1 MLVSPEGEAMMRD
14 VAQLAASLRDEYEIS
29 MLGPPDERTRFVAA
43 GATFARWRPEGFIG
57 MGIAISRLRRLVER
71 NRPDVVHA
79 HGFPAIAVA
88 LGTFPNA
95 LARRTI
101 ATFHDPQRDKELPR
115 KLVERKLPAYLR
127 RGSALVATYASL
139 ARALERR
146 LLLDDNAITVISH
159 AVDEPPSD
167 APLTRPPA
175 RPGPVVGWSGSL
187 SADRAWET
195 AIDAFVKIHAANPS
209 ARMQVRGSGRARQF
223 VIAHARHAGVADAV
237 AFRGD
242 IPVAE
247 LFAAV
252 DLMVVPKSR
261 DAQPQ
266 APLEALLW
274 GIPLVAANVGALAE
288 ALSPMETGWLVDDDA
303 DGFRLGIEQAWSH
316 IDAAWSGAA
325 AQRPAATRYGTT
337 AVTEAYREL
346 YREALSR

>member
-1 MLVSPEGEAMMRD
+1 
-14 VAQLAASLRDEYEIS
+14 
-29 MLGPPDERTRFVAA
+29 
-43 GATFARWRPEGFIG
+43 
-57 MGIAISRLRRLVER
+57 
-71 NRPDVVHA
+71 
-79 HGFPAIAVA
+79 
-88 LGTFPNA
+88 
-95 LARRTI
+95 
-101 ATFHDPQRDKELPR
+101 
-115 KLVERKLPAYLR
+115 
-127 RGSALVATYASL
+127 
-139 ARALERR
+139 
-146 LLLDDNAITVISH
+146 
-159 AVDEPPSD
+159 
-167 APLTRPPA
+167 
-175 RPGPVVGWSGSL
+175 
-187 SADRAWET
+187 
-195 AIDAFVKIHAANPS
+195 
-209 ARMQVRGSGRARQF
+209 
-223 VIAHARHAGVADAV
+223 
-237 AFRGD
+237 
-242 IPVAE
+242 VAE